1 MPTPIKIQATK
12 LEIPYSLSQL
22 DTKKNEIAALVE
34 SLGLTFEGE
43 QNLYNQLIALGIE
56 QVKEG
61 EQYDSIDVS
70 KSAGVAPV
78 TLKVTEQPQ
87 VGLSVDTSNGTA
99 IVAVEAV
106 STLGVTI
113 EPANDIDVQTKE
125 QLSVT
130 VINPNKYVHTQGVQW
145 GDVSGTISSQTDLV
159 DYIDNEISQIPT
171 PTTPTLD
178 DVLTAGNEAREKN
191 IVVKKVGIA
200 YEGSLSY
207 TLPDRDG
214 SQNQVIQ
221 TDGLGAL
228 RFVDLPASAT
238 WGNITGTLSDQ
249 TDLDTA
255 LDAKEDVSNKSTN
268 VSMGNSDTLYPTQNA
283 VRVFV
288 NNAGIPKENISNKS
302 TDVTMGGVSPS
313 STLYTSQ
320 YAVATY
326 VQNEIAQAQS
336 GIPTF
341 EIDMFANYKLFEY
354 DEDGTTSYL
363 GQIKA
368 TNGNW
373 LITKFV
379 DSSGDIAA
387 SYANVSNNASYTTMA
402 TAWAART
409 GLTYEDINDLT
420 SI

>member
-1 MPTPIKIQATK
+1 MAKLNKTP
-12 LEIPYSLSQL
+12 LSIRAKRGTASQ
-22 DTKKNEIAALVE
+22 IE
-34 SLGLTFEGE
+34 SYTGYHLEGE
-43 QNLYNQLIALGIE
+43 FAYATDTNALYMS
-56 QVKEG
+56 
-61 EQYDSIDVS
+61 D
-70 KSAGVAPV
+70 GVNFNKIGPV
-78 TLKVTEQPQ
+78 DE
-87 VGLSVDTSNGTA
+87 
-99 IVAVEAV
+99 
-106 STLGVTI
+106 
-113 EPANDIDVQTKE
+113 
-125 QLSVT
+125 
-130 VINPNKYVHTQGVQW
+130 
-145 GDVSGTISSQTDLV
+145 
-159 DYIDNEISQIPT
+159 
-171 PTTPTLD
+171 
-178 DVLTAGNEAREKN
+178 
-191 IVVKKVGIA
+191 
-200 YEGSLSY
+200 
-207 TLPDRDG
+207 
-214 SQNQVIQ
+214 
-221 TDGLGAL
+221 
-228 RFVDLPASAT
+228 AT
-238 WGNITGTLSDQ
+238 WGNITGTLSSQ
-249 TDLDTA
+249 TDLNNA
-255 LDAKEDVSNKSTN
+255 LNAKEDVSNKSTN

-288 NNAGIPKENISNKS
+288 GNAGIPKEDVSNKS

-326 VQNEIAQAQS
+326 VQNEIAAAQA

-354 DEDGTTSYL
+354 DEDGATSYL